1 MHSLINSGF
10 AVDESSPKQSP
21 FQSHR
26 RTLPLNIYGKAKLNI
41 EGIPDMLRMD
51 ALSPNL
57 ADETNIFS
65 LRKGS

>member
-10 AVDESSPKQSP
+10 AVDDISPKQSP

-41 EGIPDMLRMD
+41 EGIPDVLRMD
-51 ALSPNL
+51 AISPN
-57 ADETNIFS
+57 
-65 LRKGS
+65 